1 MLDCK
6 DAYELIC
13 KAIDRID
20 RKDKFNE
27 FETIFDQNKN
37 DIEKPTINQKK
48 VKQENSNDEVKRFA
62 ANFYKAPIV
71 NYKGYVKGAI
81 QEDKNR
87 YSEVISST
95 LLSKNLLKAWKEL
108 THVRPNHFDTRHDH
122 SESVEMEQLQGTNR
136 KEEILAKLLFYQCE
150 VNGLGYIFDYQTP
163 LKADRNDSYGKIDLL
178 GYNQDDK
185 CYSVIELK
193 YRPSGSE
200 ETLLRC
206 VLEAYTYYKLLDL
219 KQIKSDVGHAGIKE
233 LKELPKYNH
242 TNKAEL
248 VILFDEKSCIKVDG
262 GEKTNLMFRIYPK
275 TEDKQTDDKLNYPS
289 KTVVS
294 QQFKE
299 CKELIDSSKR
309 KGLQTLCEEILA
321 QEPHLK
327 QIRFVVLRVDTDS
340 KSSYPTNIK
349 GWSRKLDRLY
359 RAETLLTIP
368 SKG

>member
-1 MLDCK
+1 MVACKLSIKKIFDCIER
-6 DAYELIC
+6 D
-13 KAIDRID
+13 
-20 RKDKFNE
+20 DKFKE
-27 FETIFDQNKN
+27 FKTTYGLT
-37 DIEKPTINQKK
+37 P
-48 VKQENSNDEVKRFA
+48 SDEMGGTKFA
-62 ANFYKAPIV
+62 TNFYKSAVV
-71 NYKGYVKGAI
+71 NYKGKVTGSK
-81 QEDKNR
+81 DL
-87 YSEVISST
+87 YSEVIAET
-95 LLSKNLLKAWKEL
+95 LINDNFIKDWLNLIP
-108 THVRPNHFDTRHDH
+108 VRPEHFKINHPNTDENVDA
-122 SESVEMEQLQGTNR
+122 LKITNR
-136 KEEILAKLLFYQCE
+136 KEEILAKLLFYQHE
-150 VNGLGYIFDYQTP
+150 VAGLGYIFDYQTP
-163 LKADRNDSYGKIDLL
+163 LKKTRNDSYGKIDLL
-178 GYNQDDK
+178 GYNTDDK

-206 VLEAYTYYKLLDL
+206 VLEAYTYYRLLDI
-219 KQIKSDVGHAGIKE
+219 KQINSAVGHDGIQQ
-233 LKELPKYNH
+233 LKKLPGYEH

-248 VILFDEKSCIKVDG
+248 VVLFDEKSCTKDG
-262 GEKTNLMFRIYPK
+262 GGAETNLMLRIDPNK
-275 TEDKQTDDKLNYPS
+275 PNNPRYPS

-349 GWSRKLDRLY
+349 GWSRKLDRLH

-368 SKG
+368 SKR